1 MAGVI
6 YRLVLLV
13 ALATGSAALWLGYLH
28 STPFAGDKVAG
39 IPGVVA
45 QSVFAPAPTPSPAQT
60 TGFGADVTTHAC
72 RGCTIQLSADGGVRA
87 RVATNSLQRNAYAVL
102 DLGRRAYN
110 GRVLAHDVIGLGVGE
125 TPVTLVHVMQ
135 MSDAEHRVIFELVA
149 DSRRRL
155 LLYSPAGGLRDR
167 PLNIAT
173 GAILPNDGI
182 SGVAV
187 DILTVKNGVSVY
199 VNGVRTVWLTGL
211 RGATTSAPRYL
222 AAGVVSYNAPAG
234 ADPLT
239 AVHTQ
244 VSVTSDAP
252 PPVSVAAPQPAAAPA
267 PAPIASRP
275 VLASTLPPTISGES
289 VPGSTLSADAGVWTD
304 SSASF
309 TYTWQLCDGSGACAA
324 IDGATHARYTLTSD
338 DVGAYIRVRVTATSA
353 TSTTSVVSAAVGPV
367 APAAPE
373 LITAPAVTG
382 ETVVGSILTA
392 DPGTWSDPAATLT
405 YSWRRCDDAGNCTP
419 IDGAADQTYT
429 LTSDDVG
436 SRIRVRVTASNAGGQ
451 NTAASAATGQIGPAA
466 PSDIVAPSISGAAIV
481 GSTLTAD
488 PGSWSDPSAIL
499 SFAWG
504 RCDASGVCVPI
515 AAATSATYTLTS
527 DDLGASIIVSV
538 TASNAG
544 GQNTAA
550 SAATGQIGP
559 AAPSDIV
566 APSIS
571 GAAIVGSTLTADPG
585 SWSDPSAILSFAWGR
600 CDASGVC
607 VPIAAATSATYT
619 LTSDDLGAS
628 IIVSVTASNAG
639 GQNTAA
645 SAATGQIGPAAPSD
659 IVAPS
664 ISGAAIVGS
673 TLTADPGSWSDPSA
687 ILSFAWGRC
696 DASGVCVPIAAATSA
711 TYTLTSDDL
720 GASIIVSVTA
730 SNAGGQNTAAS
741 AATGQIGPAAPSDI
755 VAPSISG
762 AAIVG
767 STLTADPGSWSDPS
781 AILSFAWGRCD
792 ASGVCVPIAAATSA
806 TYTLTSDDLGA
817 SIIVSVTASN
827 AGGQNTAASAAT
839 ANVASRDSSTEGG
852 TSP

>member
-1 MAGVI
+1 M
-6 YRLVLLV
+6 
-13 ALATGSAALWLGYLH
+13 T
-28 STPFAGDKVAG
+28 G

-45 QSVFAPAPTPSPAQT
+45 QSVFAPASTPSAAQT

-72 RGCTIQLSADGGVRA
+72 RGCTIQLSADGSVRA
-87 RVATNSLQRNAYAVL
+87 RVATNSRERNAYEVI
-102 DLGRRAYN
+102 DLGRRAN
-110 GRVLAHDVIGLGVGE
+110 TGRVIAHDVIGLGVGE
-125 TPVTLVHVMQ
+125 TPVTLVHVLQ

-167 PLNIAT
+167 PLDIAT
-173 GAILPNDGI
+173 GAILPNDGV
-182 SGVAV
+182 SGVAI

-199 VNGVRTVWLTGL
+199 VNGVRTVRLTGL

-252 PPVSVAAPQPAAAPA
+252 PPVSAAATQPPAAPT
-267 PAPIASRP
+267 PIASPP
-275 VLASTLPPTISGES
+275 VLAPTLPPTISGES

-309 TYTWQLCDGSGACAA
+309 TYTWQRCDASGVCAA

-338 DVGAYIRVRVTATSA
+338 DAGAYIRVRVTATSA

-367 APAAPE
+367 APAAPV
-373 LITAPAVTG
+373 LITAPAINGKTF
-382 ETVVGSILTA
+382 VGSILTA

-405 YSWRRCDDAGNCTP
+405 YSWRRCDDAGNCAP
-419 IDGAADQTYT
+419 IDGATDTTYT
-429 LTSDDVG
+429 LTSGDVG

-451 NTAASAATGQIGPAA
+451 NTVASAATGQIGPAA
-466 PSDIVAPSISGAAIV
+466 PSDIVAPGISGAAIV

-488 PGSWSDPSAIL
+488 PGSWSDPSAIF

-515 AAATSATYTLTS
+515 AGATSATYTLTS
-527 DDLGASIIVSV
+527 SDLGASIIVSV

-544 GQNTAA
+544 GQNTVA

-566 APSIS
+566 APGIS

-585 SWSDPSAILSFAWGR
+585 SWSDPSAIFSFAWGR

-607 VPIAAATSATYT
+607 VPIAGATSATYT
-619 LTSDDLGAS
+619 LTSSDLGAS

-639 GQNTAA
+639 GQNTVA

-659 IVAPS
+659 IVAPG

-687 ILSFAWGRC
+687 IFSFAWGRC
-696 DASGVCVPIAAATSA
+696 DASGVCVPIAGATSA
-711 TYTLTSDDL
+711 TYTLTSSDL

-730 SNAGGQNTAAS
+730 SNAGGQNTVAS

-755 VAPSISG
+755 VAPGISG

-781 AILSFAWGRCD
+781 AIFSFAWGRCD
-792 ASGVCVPIAAATSA
+792 ASVVCVPIAGATSA
-806 TYTLTSDDLGA
+806 TYTLTRDDLGA

-827 AGGQNTAASAAT
+827 AGGQNTVASAAT
-839 ANVASRDSSTEGG
+839 AKIASRDSSAEGG